1 MAIAKTNW
9 QSFLSADSDLPPDVF
24 FLVKTEAEEEN
35 GGDVDKKFG
44 AHRLFL
50 AGVSPV
56 FKAMFYGLMK
66 ETTEVIEVK
75 GTTPEAFDTMVKYIY
90 HPPAGEAFNLN
101 HMSCPQRLFELLTL
115 STKYQ
120 FLDLS
125 TMTSGALE
133 KLMLTSQSV
142 IFTASV
148 AKNYKTSFD
157 NQSVKLSMKCLKFL
171 LDNIHG
177 GSGMFAL
184 INETKVNFPG
194 ANFDILQELRA
205 LGYETLQL
213 QGTFC
218 YLQQLC
224 DFELMMFCRLG
235 EPGLL

>member
-1 MAIAKTNW
+1 MAIVETRWDK
-9 QSFLSADSDLPPDVF
+9 FLALDSDLPPDVF
-24 FLVKTEAEEEN
+24 FRVKSSDEEEKDTN
-35 GGDVDKKFG
+35 KLIP
-44 AHRLFL
+44 AHKHSL

-56 FKAMFYGLMK
+56 FRSLLYGPWK
-66 ETTEVIEVK
+66 DAGEVIEVK
-75 GTTPEAFDTMVKYIY
+75 ETTFEAFDTMIKYIY
-90 HPPAGEAFNLN
+90 HPPGEEAFNLN
-101 HMSCPQRLFELLTL
+101 HISCPQRLFELLTL